1 MLEVINQDY
10 IRTAR
15 AKGVREALVINK
27 HALRNALVP
36 VVTVV
41 GLQFGFFLGGS
52 VLTETV
58 YAINGLGRLMVSAI
72 NARDFP
78 VVQGAVLVASVSFMF
93 VNLLVDIAYRFLNR
107 RIELS

>member
-1 MLEVINQDY
+1 MIT
-10 IRTAR
+10 R
-15 AKGVREALVINK
+15 
-27 HALRNALVP
+27 HALRNALIP

-58 YAINGLGRLMVSAI
+58 FAINGLGRLMVSAI
-72 NARDFP
+72 NSRDFP
-78 VVQGAVLVASVSFMF
+78 VVQGAVLVASVSFMV
-93 VNLLVDIAYRFLNR
+93 VNLLVDITYRFLNK